1 MKNSGFKKHRNLHTR
16 FKIFHIS
23 TSALQIKVIKRYVK
37 TLVLAK
43 LTYFIQTFS
52 FTQTELTFLKQCSI
66 NGKFFCF
73 SFEFTICIPFL
84 SNLEYQNF

>member
-43 LTYFIQTFS
+43 LTYFYT
-52 FTQTELTFLKQCSI
+52 
-66 NGKFFCF
+66 
-73 SFEFTICIPFL
+73 
-84 SNLEYQNF
+84 NF